1 VASPAVFVD
10 LYTRNHGKMQ
20 QTSAEP
26 TEFSQVRE
34 PQEPKSRRFRTVR
47 VVMALILREIG
58 SRDSRSS
65 LGFLWSIID
74 PIATVAIL
82 SLAFALF
89 TRTPRLGTN
98 FPLYYVTGIVPFHIY
113 TQISNRVSGSIR
125 YSRQLLGFPAVTV
138 MDALI
143 ARFLLNYFINI
154 IVFIILSYGVV
165 HYYDLRVN
173 VRMPSVILAIVM
185 AGSLAIGVGTFNSV
199 LFIMFPTYDYL
210 WGMLNRPMTIASG
223 VLILID
229 DLPDWLFHIL
239 WWNPPAHLVA
249 EMRHGFYPFYDTSWV
264 SPFYVFMFSAIAFV
278 LGLITLQRY
287 VYDALDR

>member
-1 VASPAVFVD
+1 
-10 LYTRNHGKMQ
+10 MQ
-20 QTSAEP
+20 QTTADP
-26 TEFSQVRE
+26 QEFSQIRE

-65 LGFLWSIID
+65 LGFLWAIID

-82 SLAFALF
+82 SIAFSLF
-89 TRTPRLGTN
+89 TRTPRLGTS

-113 TQISNRVSGSIR
+113 SQISNKVSGSIR
-125 YSRQLLGFPAVTV
+125 FSRQLLGFPAVTV
-138 MDALI
+138 MDALL

-154 IVFIILSYGVV
+154 IVFIILSYSII

-173 VRMPSVILAIVM
+173 VEIRPVILAIVM

-199 LFIMFPTYDYL
+199 LFIFFPAYEYV
-210 WGMLNRPMTIASG
+210 WGMFSRPMTIASG
-223 VLILID
+223 VLILIE

-239 WWNPPAHLVA
+239 WWNPAAHLVA
-249 EMRHGFYPFYDTSWV
+249 TMRDGFYPFYDTSWA
-264 SPFYVFMFSAIAFV
+264 SPFYVFMFAGITFV
-278 LGLITLQRY
+278 LGLISLQKF

>member
-1 VASPAVFVD
+1 
-10 LYTRNHGKMQ
+10 MQ
-20 QTSAEP
+20 QTTADP
-26 TEFSQVRE
+26 DDFAALRP

-74 PIATVAIL
+74 PVATVAIL
-82 SLAFALF
+82 SIAFALF
-89 TRTPRLGTN
+89 THTPRLGTN
-98 FPLYYVTGIVPFHIY
+98 FPLFYVTGIVPFHIY
-113 TQISNRVSGSIR
+113 NQISNRVSGSIR
-125 YSRQLLGFPAVTV
+125 FSRQLLGFPSVTV

-154 IVFIILSYGVV
+154 IVFIILSYGVL

-173 VRMPSVILAIVM
+173 VQLPPVIQSLVM
-185 AGSLAIGVGTFNSV
+185 AGALAIGIGTFNSV
-199 LFIMFPTYDYL
+199 LVIMFPTYDYV
-210 WGMLNRPMTIASG
+210 WSMFSRPLMIASG
-223 VLILID
+223 VLILIE
-229 DLPDWLFHIL
+229 DLPDWLYRIL
-239 WWNPPAHLVA
+239 WWNPAAHIVA

-264 SPFYVFMFSAIAFV
+264 SPFYVFIVAGIAFV

-287 VYDALDR
+287 VYDALDL